1 MEKKFIN
8 PAEIHKP
15 TGYTHAVA
23 VDGGRTIF
31 IAGQV
36 GVDQAGQL
44 AGNDLRSQAQKA
56 AENLIAALKAAGAAP
71 SDIVKLNTY
80 VVNYSRDDYKVIREV
95 RSAIF
100 PAANPPA
107 STLIGVQALAFEGL
121 LIEMEAIAVV
131 S

>member
-8 PAEIHKP
+8 PSEIHKP
-15 TGYTHAVA
+15 TGYTHV
-23 VDGGRTIF
+23 VTVEGGRMVF
-31 IAGQV
+31 ISGQV

-56 AENLIAALKAAGAAP
+56 SENLIAAVKAAGGAP

-95 RSAIF
+95 RSAMF
-100 PAANPPA
+100 PADNPPA

-131 S
+131 R